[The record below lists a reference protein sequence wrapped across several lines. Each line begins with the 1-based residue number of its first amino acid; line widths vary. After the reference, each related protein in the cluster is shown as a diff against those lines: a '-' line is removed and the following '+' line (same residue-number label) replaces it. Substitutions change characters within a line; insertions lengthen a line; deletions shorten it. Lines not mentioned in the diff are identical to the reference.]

1 MSTAWR
7 HRLALLALVGG
18 IGQLLHRAYIPVKA
32 WLAQQLLDRA
42 WERRLAGEIAAAPWP
57 GADMRPLAR
66 LRQPRLDVTQ
76 VVLDGASG
84 RVLAFGPGHVAG
96 SALPGAHGNIVISGH
111 RDTHFRWLRDLHD
124 GDLLLLE
131 SDDGATRCYTVSGT
145 AVHHESDVGLL
156 DPLADEQLRL
166 LTCYPFDGLYPGTP
180 LRYVVT
186 ARPLAM

>member
-1 MSTAWR
+1 MAVRQASVSS
-7 HRLALLALVGG
+7 ALFTSPLRS
-18 IGQLLHRAYIPVKA
+18 ISRA
-32 WLAQQLLDRA
+32 AQSLDLSQPA
-42 WERRLAGEIAAAPWP
+42 VSNA
-57 GADMRPLAR
+57 LAR

-186 ARPLAM
+186 SRPLAM